1 MWARALY
8 RVWMVATAIW
18 WGVLVW
24 MADEGCPARVLW
36 TVILVPFIAGL
47 ILVSTG
53 VIASGFRQENPR
65 RTN

>member
-36 TVILVPFIAGL
+36 TVMLVPFIAGL
-47 ILVSTG
+47 ILASTG
-53 VIASGFRQENPR
+53 LIASGFRQENPR